1 MSSTINLEA
10 DHGHTSGGSC
20 GTKPAAKS
28 SGGSCGSGGGC
39 CSSKSSEPGA
49 TAEGGLVQLNVGLV
63 KAEKTKPVVEDL
75 PFQPTE
81 KYPQGLLIGLDVGST
96 TVKFVVVDPIT
107 DELLFCDYQRHDTKQ
122 PEKCIEM
129 LRAIGEKFP
138 DVPRNSFRIFMTGS
152 GGASIGGRIGAK
164 FVQEV
169 NAVSLAVEKC
179 YPDVQSVVELGGQ
192 DAKIIVFKA
201 DEETGKKKKIP
212 SMNDKCAGGTGAVID
227 KINAKL
233 KIPAEKLCQMGYA
246 GLKLHPV
253 AGKCGV
259 FAETDINGLQ
269 KQGVPPDELMA
280 SLFESI
286 IQQNLSVLTR
296 GHTLRPQVLLLGGP
310 NTYIQGMKDCWRHNI
325 PIIWN
330 ERKVQ
335 VPDKPIE
342 ELIVVPDNAQY
353 FAALGAVEFAKIE
366 LEDNPNQG
374 VYRGIEELEWYV
386 KVGRME
392 EKKTAG
398 GAGLYKSEDELAA
411 FKGQYQKEP
420 WEPKRFAAGTVVR
433 AFVGLDGG
441 STSTKGVLLDENKEV
456 IGKAY
461 QLSKGNPIEDTMEI
475 FAELQKQIEGQGCTL
490 EVLGVGTTGYAKDI
504 LKEVINADVGLVE
517 TVAHTQAGLH
527 FYPGT
532 DVIVDVGGQDIKLII
547 LKNGQVKDF
556 KLNTQCSAG
565 NGYFLQSTAQG
576 FGFKVEEFADI
587 AFSAKAMPSFG
598 YGCAVFMQS
607 DIVDFQRQGWAPEEI
622 MAGLCDV
629 LPKNIWLYVSQIPN
643 LAKLGTK
650 FILQGGTQH
659 NLAAVKS
666 QVDFIKSRFKG
677 TGVEADVRVHKFC
690 GEAGAIGCAVE
701 AHRMY
706 TENGH
711 RTSFIGLDRV
721 QSIEFRTTR
730 NENTRCYFC
739 KNKCLR
745 TFIDVKTGEEAVSNQ
760 KSAVSGQQSTGRG
773 NGVLVSLTTQII
785 KMGPEAGRPTRIKH
799 GSAPSEDG
807 RQIAASAEKA
817 GTEARPTGQQDSAG
831 TEAHPTDEQG
841 AAKGDQQES
850 AKEALKKASTKGKSK
865 VPLESGE
872 QRLIIATCE
881 KGTVEDVNDM
891 REIKKGL
898 DAVKEANPNFAEIFA
913 TQVFRPTGVANVSDP
928 LPVGWALPTIFGK
941 VGKTGKRWAVPT
953 LRGLWR
959 RRPAGED
966 TGETP
971 VPQEGL
977 RDAGVPTDFGK
988 VGKTGKRWAVPA
1000 LLKRKEIERRIELM
1014 QNRKN
1019 VRIGMPRALNMYSMA
1034 PWFMAYFEALGL
1046 AKANLI
1052 WSDYTSEEMYKE
1064 GAKRGAIDP
1073 CFPSKIGIP
1082 HVHNLLYHKHSE
1094 KQPLHYIFFPMIDS
1108 LPTYLE
1114 NILDT
1119 RACPTVTTT
1128 PEAVKAAFTKESNVF
1143 KDFGIEYLDTF
1154 VNFNEPGLLARQMYL
1169 EFKDKLG
1176 LSEEENLRACRVA
1189 WDCYDE
1195 FYAEKCREARKLL
1208 DRLEAND
1215 EIGVVLL
1222 TRPYHND
1229 PGVCHEIPDEFQKI
1243 GIPVFT
1249 MDCLP
1254 RDPDILERLFGEE
1267 VRAGEFASALSIEDA
1282 WKNAYSENTNRKVWA
1297 AKYAA
1302 RHPNLVALELSSFK
1316 CGHDAPIYTV
1326 VEEVVENSGTPYF
1339 CFKDIDENKP
1349 TGSIKIRIETIAYFL
1364 SRHREKLARQRQK
1377 MTEIE
1382 ARLAEMEKQ
1391 LRAGARHVPVGATPE
1406 RAESMGRDF
1415 VGELVEH
1422 GSVVGV

>member
-1 MSSTINLEA
+1 MSKLNYEA
-10 DHGHTSGGSC
+10 DHGHGAGACGTTAKSLPIAKSPSTGTSGGGCSSGSC
-20 GTKPAAKS
+20 GTKSGEPKDAAQ
-28 SGGSCGSGGGC
+28 GF
-39 CSSKSSEPGA
+39 
-49 TAEGGLVQLNVGLV
+49 VQLNVGLAR
-63 KAEKTKPVVEDL
+63 AEKSKPHIEDL
-75 PFQPTE
+75 PFAPT
-81 KYPQGLLIGLDVGST
+81 KKHPKGLLIGLDVGST
-96 TVKFVVVDPIT
+96 TVKYVVIDPIT
-107 DELLFCDYQRHDTKQ
+107 DEILACDYQRHDTKQ
-122 PEKCIEM
+122 PEKCLEM
-129 LRAIGEKFP
+129 LGVVEAKFP

-152 GGASIGGRIGAK
+152 GGASIGRRIGAR

-169 NAVSLAVEKC
+169 NAVSLAVEKL

-192 DAKIIVFKA
+192 DAKIIIFKP

-233 KIPAEKLCQMGYA
+233 KIPSAELCNMGYE

-286 IQQNLSVLTR
+286 IQQNLAVLTR

-310 NTYIQGMKDCWRHNI
+310 NCYIKGMRDCWRHNI
-325 PIIWN
+325 PIVWK
-330 ERKVQ
+330 ERNVEI
-335 VPDKPIE
+335 PDKPIE
-342 ELIVVPDNAQY
+342 ELIIVPDNAQY
-353 FAALGAVEFAKIE
+353 FAAIGAVEFAKIE
-366 LEDNPNQG
+366 LDEEPNQG
-374 VYRGIEELEWYV
+374 VYRGLAELQWYIN
-386 KVGRME
+386 VGRLE
-392 EKKTAG
+392 EKKAAG
-398 GAGLYKSEDELAA
+398 GRGLWKDRDELES
-411 FKGQYQKEP
+411 FKRQYAKEP
-420 WEPKRFAAGTVVR
+420 WSPKQYAPGTTVR
-433 AFVGLDGG
+433 AFIGIDGG
-441 STSTKGVLLDENKEV
+441 STSTKGVLMDEEKNVVAKF
-456 IGKAY
+456 Y
-461 QLSKGNPIEDTMEI
+461 QLSKGNPIEDMMDI
-475 FAELQKQIEGQGCTL
+475 FAGLQKQIEDQGCKL
-490 EVLGVGTTGYAKDI
+490 EILGVGTTGYAKDI
-504 LKEVINADVGLVE
+504 LKDVIKADVALVE

-587 AFSAKAMPSFG
+587 AFSAEAMPSFG

-607 DIVDFQRQGWAPEEI
+607 DIVDFQRQGWAPQEI

-643 LAKLGTK
+643 LAKLGTR

-659 NLAAVKS
+659 NLAAVKT
-666 QVDFIKSRFKG
+666 QVDFIKSRFTG
-677 TGVEADVRVHKFC
+677 TSVEPEVRVHKFC

-701 AHRMY
+701 AHRLY
-706 TENGH
+706 FEAGRRTE
-711 RTSFIGLDRV
+711 FIGLERV
-721 QSIEFRTTR
+721 QQIQYRTTR
-730 NENTRCYFC
+730 DENTRCYFC

-745 TFIDVKTGEEAVSNQ
+745 TFIDVKTQARQANASEQASGADQSRAREEAV
-760 KSAVSGQQSTGRG
+760 
-773 NGVLVSLTTQII
+773 GVKVSLTSHII
-785 KMGPEAGRPTRIKH
+785 KQGPEAGHPTRIKQ
-799 GSAPSEDG
+799 GEDG
-807 RQIAASAEKA
+807 HGRAPVKS
-817 GTEARPTGQQDSAG
+817 
-831 TEAHPTDEQG
+831 
-841 AAKGDQQES
+841 
-850 AKEALKKASTKGKSK
+850 KSK
-865 VPLESGE
+865 VPLAGDE

-898 DAVKEANPNFAEIFA
+898 DAVKEKYPDFSAIFA
-913 TQVFRPTGVANVSDP
+913 TEVFRPTGVPNMADP
-928 LPVGWALPTIFGK
+928 LPALGI
-941 VGKTGKRWAVPT
+941 KTV
-953 LRGLWR
+953 
-959 RRPAGED
+959 
-966 TGETP
+966 
-971 VPQEGL
+971 
-977 RDAGVPTDFGK
+977 F
-988 VGKTGKRWAVPA
+988 
-1000 LLKRKEIERRIELM
+1000 KRKEIERRIELM
-1014 QNRKN
+1014 QRRKD
-1019 VRIGMPRALNMYSMA
+1019 VRIGLVRALNMYSMA
-1034 PWFMAYFEALGL
+1034 PWFMAYFEALGI

-1052 WSDYTSEEMYKE
+1052 WSDYTSEELYKE

-1082 HVHNLLYHKHSE
+1082 HVHNLLYHKHKE
-1094 KQPLHYIFFPMIDS
+1094 KPLNYIFFPMIDAM
-1108 LPTYLE
+1108 PTF
-1114 NILDT
+1114 LDGTQAT
-1119 RACPTVTTT
+1119 RACPTVTAT
-1128 PEAVKAAFTKESNVF
+1128 PEATKAAFIKESNLF
-1143 KDFGIEYLDTF
+1143 AELGIEYLNTF
-1154 VNFNEPGLLARQMYL
+1154 VNFDEPALLARQMFN

-1176 LSEEENLRACRVA
+1176 LSPEENLRACRAA
-1189 WDCYDE
+1189 WDYYDE
-1195 FYAEKCREARKLL
+1195 FHRIQRADARRLL

-1229 PGVCHEIPDEFQKI
+1229 PGVCHEIPSEFQKI

-1254 RDPDILERLFGEE
+1254 LDPDMLERLFGDE
-1267 VRAGEFASALSIEDA
+1267 VRRGDFASPLSIEDA

-1297 AKYAA
+1297 AKFAA

-1326 VEEVVENSGTPYF
+1326 IEEIIENSGTPYF

-1364 SRHREKLARQRQK
+1364 SRHREKLAQRRMK
-1377 MTEIE
+1377 MAEIE
-1382 ARLAEMEKQ
+1382 SKLAMMERE
-1391 LRAGARHVPVGATPE
+1391 LRG
-1406 RAESMGRDF
+1406 
-1415 VGELVEH
+1415 GEAKLSSCVETTA
-1422 GSVVGV
+1422 VVGV